1 MLVNTSL
8 QKDVKPENVDLFI
21 KTKKQMIDLLRNNF
35 VISDPNHIGYFWYA
49 PCKER
54 KNWKRLEAESDKLLL
69 AKNDFK
75 DTEIKKPVS
84 VKKALQG

>member
-1 MLVNTSL
+1 MLVNTSM

-21 KTKKQMIDLLRNNF
+21 KTKKQMVDLLRNNF

-75 DTEIKKPVS
+75 DTKIKKPVS